1 MDDSTGVGMAG
12 METAGVG
19 GKTGAVMDSL
29 RDAYGD
35 TLVEL
40 GNEGANLVV
49 FDADLAGSTRTGKF
63 AKAFPS
69 RFFNMGAAE
78 QGMVAAAAGASTT
91 GVVPFVST
99 FAMFATGR
107 AYEFV
112 RQACG
117 VGQQNVKI
125 VATHAGLTVGEDGGT
140 HQCLEDLAL
149 MRMIPGMTVISPA
162 DALETKQAVRAAFAH
177 KGPVYIRLTRDKFP
191 RLHGEDYRFQIG
203 KAVMVRPGTDVLL
216 VGCGLGTSICLAAA
230 DLLAAEGVEATVL
243 HCPTLKPFDRETLVR
258 LAKAHRAVVTC
269 EEHQAHGGLGGIVAE
284 ILSEAHPMPLRR
296 VGVQDQFGQSGK
308 PEKLLEAYGV
318 TPQAVAAA
326 AKEALR

>member
-1 MDDSTGVGMAG
+1 MDPSTGAGMAG

-19 GKTGAVMDSL
+19 GKAGVVMDSL

-40 GNEGANLVV
+40 GNEGANLIV

-63 AKAFPS
+63 AKAFPE

-117 VGQQNVKI
+117 VGHQNVKI

-191 RLHGEDYRFQIG
+191 RIHGEDYRFQIG
-203 KAVMVRPGTDVLL
+203 KAVVMREGKDVLL
-216 VGCGLGTSICLAAA
+216 AGCGLGTSICLEAAE
-230 DLLAAEGVEATVL
+230 LLAAEGIEATVL
-243 HCPTLKPFDRETLVR
+243 HCPSIKPFDRETLLA
-258 LAKAHRAVVTC
+258 LAKTHRAVVTC
-269 EEHQAHGGLGGIVAE
+269 EEHQAHGGLGGVVAE

-296 VGVQDQFGQSGK
+296 VGVQDAFGQSGK
-308 PEKLLEAYGV
+308 PEKLLEAYGI
-318 TPQAVAAA
+318 TPRAVAAA
-326 AKEALR
+326 AKDAL

>member
-1 MDDSTGVGMAG
+1 MAG
-12 METAGVG
+12 LETAGVG
-19 GKTGAVMDSL
+19 GKVGGVMDSL

-40 GNEGANLVV
+40 GNEGANLIV

-63 AKAFPS
+63 AKAFPE

-78 QGMVAAAAGASTT
+78 QGMVAAAAGAATT

-112 RQACG
+112 RQAIG
-117 VGQQNVKI
+117 VGRQNVKI

-149 MRMIPGMTVISPA
+149 MSMIPGMTIISPA
-162 DALETKQAVRAAFAH
+162 DGLEARQAIRAAYAH
-177 KGPVYIRLTRDKFP
+177 QGPVYVRLTRDKFP
-191 RLHGEDYRFQIG
+191 RIHADDYQFQLG
-203 KAVMVRPGTDVLL
+203 KAVVMREGRDVLL
-216 VGCGLGTSICLAAA
+216 VGCGLGTSICLDAAE
-230 DLLAAEGVEATVL
+230 LLAAEGIEATVL
-243 HCPTLKPFDRETLVR
+243 HMPTLKPFDGDTLVA
-258 LAKAHRAVVTC
+258 LAKGHKAVVTC
-269 EEHQAHGGLGGIVAE
+269 EEHQIHGGLGGIVAE
-284 ILSEAHPMPLRR
+284 LLGEAHPMPVRR
-296 VGVQDQFGQSGK
+296 VGVKDQFGQSGK
-308 PEKLLEAYGV
+308 PEKLLEAYGI

-326 AKEALR
+326 AKESLG

>member
-1 MDDSTGVGMAG
+1 MAG

-19 GKTGAVMDSL
+19 GKAGGVMDSL

-40 GNEGANLVV
+40 GNEGANIVV

-63 AKAFPS
+63 AKAFPD

-112 RQACG
+112 RQAVG
-117 VGQQNVKI
+117 VGHQNVKI

-149 MRMIPGMTVISPA
+149 MRMIPGMTVLSPA
-162 DALETKQAVRAAFAH
+162 DALETKQAIRAAYAH
-177 KGPVYIRLTRDKFP
+177 QGPVYVRLTRDKFP

-203 KAVMVRPGTDVLL
+203 KAVVLRPGKDVLL
-216 VGCGLGTSICLAAA
+216 VGCGLGTSICLDAA
-230 DLLAAEGVEATVL
+230 DLLAAEGIEATVL
-243 HCPTLKPFDRETLVR
+243 HSPTLKPFDRDTLLS
-258 LAKAHRAVVTC
+258 LAKTHKAVVTC

-284 ILSEAHPMPLRR
+284 LLSEAHPMPLRR

-308 PEKLLEAYGV
+308 PEKLLEAYGI

-326 AKEALR
+326 AKEAIR

>member
-1 MDDSTGVGMAG
+1 MAG

-19 GKTGAVMDSL
+19 GKAGVAMDSL

-63 AKAFPS
+63 AKAFPE

-117 VGQQNVKI
+117 VGRQNVKI

-149 MRMIPGMTVISPA
+149 MRMIPGLTVISPA
-162 DALETKQAVRAAFAH
+162 DALETKQAVRAAYAH
-177 KGPVYIRLTRDKFP
+177 QGPVYIRLTRDKFP

-203 KAVMVRPGTDVLL
+203 KAVVVRPGKEVLL

-230 DLLAAEGVEATVL
+230 ELLAAEGLEATVL
-243 HCPTLKPFDRETLVR
+243 HSPTIKPFDRDTL
-258 LAKAHRAVVTC
+258 LALARTHQAVVTC
-269 EEHQAHGGLGGIVAE
+269 EEHQAHGGLGGVVAE
-284 ILSEAHPMPLRR
+284 ILSESHPMPLRR

-308 PEKLLEAYGV
+308 PEKLLEAYGL
-318 TPQAVAAA
+318 TPQAVAEAA
-326 AKEALR
+326 NKALRK

>member
-1 MDDSTGVGMAG
+1 
-12 METAGVG
+12 
-19 GKTGAVMDSL
+19 
-29 RDAYGD
+29 
-35 TLVEL
+35 
-40 GNEGANLVV
+40 
-49 FDADLAGSTRTGKF
+49 
-63 AKAFPS
+63 
-69 RFFNMGAAE
+69 
-78 QGMVAAAAGASTT
+78 MVAAAAGASTT

-112 RQACG
+112 RQAVG
-117 VGQQNVKI
+117 VGHQNVKI

-162 DALETKQAVRAAFAH
+162 DGIETKQVIRAAFAH
-177 KGPVYIRLTRDKFP
+177 QGPVYVRLTRDKFP
-191 RLHGEDYRFQIG
+191 RIHAEDYRFQIG
-203 KAVMVRPGTDVLL
+203 KAVMMRPGTDVLL

-230 DLLAAEGVEATVL
+230 ELLAAEGIEATVL
-243 HCPTLKPFDRETLVR
+243 HCPTIKPFDRETLLK

-308 PEKLLEAYGV
+308 PEKLLEAYGI

-326 AKEALR
+326 AKEAL

>member
-1 MDDSTGVGMAG
+1 MAG
-12 METAGVG
+12 LETAGVG
-19 GKTGAVMDSL
+19 GKTGGAMDSL

-40 GNEGANLVV
+40 GNEGANIVV

-63 AKAFPS
+63 AKAFPE

-78 QGMVAAAAGASTT
+78 QGMVAAAAGAATT
-91 GVVPFVST
+91 GVVPFLST

-107 AYEFV
+107 AYEIV
-112 RQACG
+112 RQAVG
-117 VGQQNVKI
+117 LGQQNVKI

-149 MRMIPGMTVISPA
+149 MRMIPGMTVLSPA
-162 DALETKQAVRAAFAH
+162 DGRETRQAVRAAYAH
-177 KGPVYIRLTRDKFP
+177 QGPVYIRLTRDKFP
-191 RLHGEDYRFQIG
+191 RIHGEDYQFQIG
-203 KAVMVRPGTDVLL
+203 KAVVMRAGKDVLL
-216 VGCGLGTSICLAAA
+216 VGCGLGTSICLDAA
-230 DLLAAEGVEATVL
+230 DLLAAEGIEATVL
-243 HCPTLKPFDRETLVR
+243 HMPTLKPFDQDTLVA
-258 LAKAHRAVVTC
+258 LARTHRAVVTC

-284 ILSEAHPMPLRR
+284 VLSAAHPMLVRR

-308 PEKLLEAYGV
+308 PDQLLAAYGI

-326 AKEALR
+326 AKSAL

>member
-1 MDDSTGVGMAG
+1 MAG
-12 METAGVG
+12 AEVAGVG
-19 GKTGAVMDSL
+19 GRAGGVMDSL

-40 GNEGANLVV
+40 GNEGANLIV

-63 AKAFPS
+63 AKAFPE

-78 QGMVAAAAGASTT
+78 QGMVAAAAGAATT

-112 RQACG
+112 RQAVG
-117 VGQQNVKI
+117 VGRQNVKI

-149 MRMIPGMTVISPA
+149 MRMIPGMTILSPA
-162 DALETKQAVRAAFAH
+162 DARETKQAIRAAYAH
-177 KGPVYIRLTRDKFP
+177 QGPVYVRLTRDKFP
-191 RLHGEDYRFQIG
+191 RLHAEDYRFQIG
-203 KAVMVRPGTDVLL
+203 KAVVMRPGKDVLL
-216 VGCGLGTSICLAAA
+216 VGCGLGTSICLDAA
-230 DLLAAEGVEATVL
+230 DLLAAQGIEATVL
-243 HCPTLKPFDRETLVR
+243 HAPTLKPFDRTTLVT

-269 EEHQAHGGLGGIVAE
+269 EEHQAQGGLGGIVAE
-284 ILSEAHPMPLRR
+284 LLSEAHPMPIRR
-296 VGVQDQFGQSGK
+296 IGVQDLFGQSGK

-318 TPQAVAAA
+318 TPQAVVAAA
-326 AKEALR
+326 QDALG

>member
-1 MDDSTGVGMAG
+1 MAG

-19 GKTGAVMDSL
+19 GRVGAVMDSL

-40 GNEGANLVV
+40 GNEGANLIV
-49 FDADLAGSTRTGKF
+49 FDADLAGSTRTSKF
-63 AKAFPS
+63 AKAFPE

-117 VGQQNVKI
+117 VGHQNVKI

-149 MRMIPGMTVISPA
+149 MRMIPGMTVLSPA
-162 DALETKQAVRAAFAH
+162 DALETKQAVRAAYAH
-177 KGPVYIRLTRDKFP
+177 RGPVYIRLTRDKFP
-191 RLHGEDYRFQIG
+191 RIHAEDYRFQIG
-203 KAVMVRPGTDVLL
+203 KAVVMREGKDVLL
-216 VGCGLGTSICLAAA
+216 AGCGLGTSICLEAAE
-230 DLLAAEGVEATVL
+230 LLAADGISATVL
-243 HCPTLKPFDRETLVR
+243 HCPTIKPFDRETL
-258 LAKAHRAVVTC
+258 LALATTHKAVVTC
-269 EEHQAHGGLGGIVAE
+269 EEHQAHGGLGGVVAE
-284 ILSEAHPMPLRR
+284 LLSEAHPMPLRR
-296 VGVQDQFGQSGK
+296 VGVKDAFGQSGK

-318 TPQAVAAA
+318 TPQAVATA
-326 AKEALR
+326 AKDAL

>member
-1 MDDSTGVGMAG
+1 MAG

-19 GKTGAVMDSL
+19 GRAGVVMDSL

-40 GNEGANLVV
+40 GNEGANIIV
-49 FDADLAGSTRTGKF
+49 FDADLAGSTRTSKF
-63 AKAFPS
+63 AKAFPD

-112 RQACG
+112 RQAVG
-117 VGQQNVKI
+117 VGHQNVKI

-162 DALETKQAVRAAFAH
+162 DAIETKQVIRAAHAY
-177 KGPVYIRLTRDKFP
+177 KGPVYVRLTRDKFP
-191 RLHGEDYRFQIG
+191 RIHSEDYRFQIG
-203 KAVMVRPGTDVLL
+203 KAVVMRPGKDVLL

-230 DLLAAEGVEATVL
+230 ELLAAEGIEATVL
-243 HCPTLKPFDRETLVR
+243 HSPTIKPFDRDTLLT
-258 LAKAHRAVVTC
+258 LAKTHKAVVTC
-269 EEHQAHGGLGGIVAE
+269 EEHQAHGGLGGVVAE
-284 ILSEAHPMPLRR
+284 LLSEAHPMPLRR

-308 PEKLLEAYGV
+308 PELLLEAYGI
-318 TPQAVAAA
+318 TPAAVAAA
-326 AKEALR
+326 AKGAL